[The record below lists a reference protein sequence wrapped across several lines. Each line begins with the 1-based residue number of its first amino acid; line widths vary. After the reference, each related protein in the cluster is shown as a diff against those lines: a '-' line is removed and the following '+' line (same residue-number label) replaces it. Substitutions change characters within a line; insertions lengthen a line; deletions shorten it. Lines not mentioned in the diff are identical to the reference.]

1 MSRHILD
8 EQYLHPAIRLT
19 VAGHHRDTVEAV
31 QAAILEHRVV
41 VIGMKGNPVVTKARN
56 ALQAQNVD
64 YTYLEYGS
72 YISQWRRRNALKMWS
87 GWPTFPMILVDG
99 VLVGGYRD
107 LQALID
113 SSELKKTLDTQRHPA
128 S

>member
-8 EQYLHPAIRLT
+8 EHHLHPAIRQT
-19 VAGHHRDTVEAV
+19 VAAHHRDTVEAV
-31 QAAILEHRVV
+31 QAAILKHRVI

-72 YISQWRRRNALKMWS
+72 YLSQWRRRNALKMWS
-87 GWPTFPMILVDG
+87 G
-99 VLVGGYRD
+99 
-107 LQALID
+107 
-113 SSELKKTLDTQRHPA
+113 
-128 S
+128 

>member
-31 QAAILEHRVV
+31 QEAILEHRVV

-72 YISQWRRRNALKMWS
+72 YLSQWRRRNALKMWS
-87 GWPTFPMILVDG
+87 GWPTFPMIFLDG

-113 SSELKKTLDTQRHPA
+113 SSELKKTLDTQRRPA

>member
-8 EQYLHPAIRLT
+8 EQHLHPAIRLT

-31 QAAILEHRVV
+31 KASILEHRVV

-72 YISQWRRRNALKMWS
+72 YLSQWRRRNALKMWS
-87 GWPTFPMILVDG
+87 GWPTFPMIFVDG

-113 SSELKKTLDTQRHPA
+113 SSELKKMLDTQRRPA

>member
-8 EQYLHPAIRLT
+8 EQHLHPAIRPT

-64 YTYLEYGS
+64 YTYLGYGS
-72 YISQWRRRNALKMWS
+72 YLSQWRRRNALKMWS
-87 GWPTFPMILVDG
+87 GWPTFPMVFVDG
-99 VLVGGYRD
+99 ILVGGYRD

-113 SSELKKTLDTQRHPA
+113 SSELKKTLDTQRRPA

>member
-19 VAGHHRDTVEAV
+19 VAEHHRDTVEAV
-31 QAAILEHRVV
+31 KASILDHRVV

-72 YISQWRRRNALKMWS
+72 YLSQWRRRNALKMWS
-87 GWPTFPMILVDG
+87 GWPTFPMIFVDG

>member
-8 EQYLHPAIRLT
+8 KQHLHPVIRPT

-72 YISQWRRRNALKMWS
+72 YLSQWRRRNALKMWS
-87 GWPTFPMILVDG
+87 GWPTFPMIFVDG

>member
-1 MSRHILD
+1 VSRHILD
-8 EQYLHPAIRLT
+8 EQHLHPAIRPN

-31 QAAILEHRVV
+31 QAAILDHRVV

-56 ALQAQNVD
+56 VLQAQNID

-72 YISQWRRRNALKMWS
+72 YLSQWRRRNALKMWS
-87 GWPTFPMILVDG
+87 GWPTFPMIFVDG

-113 SSELKKTLDTQRHPA
+113 SSELKKTLDTQRRPA

>member
-8 EQYLHPAIRLT
+8 EQYLHPAIRQA

-56 ALQAQNVD
+56 ALQVQNVD

-72 YISQWRRRNALKMWS
+72 YLSQWRRRNALKMWS
-87 GWPTFPMILVDG
+87 GWPTFPMIFVDG

-107 LQALID
+107 LQAVID
-113 SSELKKTLDTQRHPA
+113 SSELRKTLDTQRRPA